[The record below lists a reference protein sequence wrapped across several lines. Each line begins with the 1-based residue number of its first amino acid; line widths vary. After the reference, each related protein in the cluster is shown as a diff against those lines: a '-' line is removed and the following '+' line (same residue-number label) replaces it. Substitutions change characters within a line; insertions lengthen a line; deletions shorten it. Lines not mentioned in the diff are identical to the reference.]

1 MMFCV
6 EVALLIGGI
15 DLDASST
22 LAFWAVMFCAE
33 IAQEYSEEDR
43 LTRKCIFRV
52 LLLCEHLGSSPEPP
66 TRCDSSISGNLGIT
80 FLSFSGL
87 KMPKR

>member
-1 MMFCV
+1 MHLSGTL
-6 EVALLIGGI
+6 ALCDNDVLCRSCSACWGI

-33 IAQEYSEEDR
+33 IVEEYTEEDR

-52 LLLCEHLGSSPEPP
+52 L
-66 TRCDSSISGNLGIT
+66 
-80 FLSFSGL
+80 
-87 KMPKR
+87 